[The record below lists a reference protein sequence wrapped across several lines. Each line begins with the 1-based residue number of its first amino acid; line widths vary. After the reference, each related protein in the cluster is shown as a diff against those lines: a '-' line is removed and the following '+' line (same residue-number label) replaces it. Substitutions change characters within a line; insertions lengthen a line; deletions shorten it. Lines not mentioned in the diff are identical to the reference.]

1 MLSRSIAALAPLA
14 ATAAAWAQAPAAPP
28 DFPADAKPLTAVA
41 LQERIAGKVFGVKPA
56 AGSAWRLQFQSSGYY
71 FIDAGNFRDNGKW
84 RIEESR
90 LCTAPQTR
98 PAGCNEMRTV
108 GDVLYMKRDSGEIVK
123 FEPN

>member
-1 MLSRSIAALAPLA
+1 MPSRFIVVLALLTA
-14 ATAAAWAQAPAAPP
+14 ATAARAQAPVAPA
-28 DFPADAKPLTAVA
+28 DFPPDAKPLNAEA
-41 LQERIAGKVFGVKPA
+41 LQARITGKVFGVKPA
-56 AGSAWRLQFQSSGYY
+56 AGSAWRLQFQSSGFY

-98 PAGCNEMRTV
+98 PAACNEMRLA
-108 GDVLYMKRDSGEIVK
+108 GEVLYMKRDSGEIVK